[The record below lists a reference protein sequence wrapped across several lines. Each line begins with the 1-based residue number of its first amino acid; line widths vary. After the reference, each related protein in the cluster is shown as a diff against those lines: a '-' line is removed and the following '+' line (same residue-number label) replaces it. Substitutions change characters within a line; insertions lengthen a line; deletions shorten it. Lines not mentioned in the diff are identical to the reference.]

1 MRKFGFP
8 AECSDGQDQCPD
20 GSHIECL
27 FDTCLDGHSDASHK
41 EFMLATCPNGPT
53 DASHKESLFAR
64 MSGCK
69 SEDCGRRIF
78 SIQMSGH

>member
-8 AECSDGQDQCPD
+8 AECSDGQDQCP
-20 GSHIECL
+20 
-27 FDTCLDGHSDASHK
+27 DASHK